1 MWLAAV
7 LSCQWRNRIKSRDKN
22 TFNQEKIRLSWVAK
36 GTRPLNY
43 YMIDPSSDSVLKIN
57 VCRGEKGVF
66 RFFWLN
72 YCVFDFTIFRR
83 LLHVVCAIIMMF
95 SLRLNF
101 EIFNFLKCS
110 NEKLLWI
117 VYQIEQNDHFQPH
130 IGTKQSIFHKTNNI
144 RQIWINQIS
153 LYSESIVIKS

>member
-1 MWLAAV
+1 MT
-7 LSCQWRNRIKSRDKN
+7 RIHS
-22 TFNQEKIRLSWVAK
+22 
-36 GTRPLNY
+36 TRRKYVCRESLKEHDLY
-43 YMIDPSSDSVLKIN
+43 TITCLYSTGSLKIDPSSDSVLKKN

-66 RFFWLN
+66 SFFWFN
-72 YCVFDFTIFRR
+72 YCVFDLTIFRR
-83 LLHVVCAIIMMF
+83 LLHVDVVIMMF

-153 LYSESIVIKS
+153 LYSESIAIKS